1 LRRADGLGLWW
12 APLLLVLAPLLGWM
26 PAHRDLIDFFA
37 PMRGLT
43 AELIRAG
50 IGPWL
55 NLANGCGEAWF
66 ANPETAVLYPP
77 AWLHLVLPGSWA
89 LTAEIALHLSLLSLG
104 VGLVAR
110 ELGASRE
117 GRALAE
123 VAAWSAGPALVTV
136 GVLNNLETL
145 TWLPWMAL
153 AARLE
158 GRRSVPLLAA
168 VTALGWLGGEPQ
180 VWAMGLVLVFAVAR
194 RRVQALIGLGL
205 GVAVIAV
212 QLVPFLVWV
221 AEGDRGAAAS
231 WLLRGAVAPVD
242 WSGVLVPWLAPTAGR
257 MVYAES
263 LFLGAPVLV
272 CALLGGWRRRW
283 LLGVVA
289 VFAVLATLPEIGAGR
304 LFVILTGGLVR
315 YPSRF
320 ALIGLALLLPFAGR
334 GADDWLAGRGRWLAT
349 VVSGLTLL
357 TCFVSGHPLRWWVA
371 GVPAL
376 LMLCA
381 ALAPARRPLRAAAL
395 AAGAA
400 GMVVVGLPLIG
411 LCPVSELRAAQP
423 TWPEAVDGG
432 RVYVPTPAE
441 DVMPWLA
448 SSLGARRLWPV
459 GYLNLEE
466 GLTLT
471 RTDAPVA
478 NRRLASHIA
487 ITDEGPAKRWW
498 LDTLAAEWVILPE
511 TAELPEAMDEV
522 VSRGGLRLL
531 RNHRAVPVVS
541 LADRP
546 PDPQQPRNMI
556 GEVRALK
563 LEENSCSAMLVVP
576 EDAWVWVSLAPINGW
591 RWRLNG
597 RSVTLE
603 QGPGIIQ
610 FLEVAAGEHR
620 IDGRYRP
627 PALVAMAA
635 VSCSSLIVVLCW
647 LLYAVRQRFTG
658 IAHGRV
664 AADDDVVS

>member
-1 LRRADGLGLWW
+1 LKREDVLGLWW

-50 IGPWL
+50 IGPWI

-89 LTAEIALHLSLLSLG
+89 LTAEIAFHLSLLSLG

-110 ELGASRE
+110 ELGAGRE

-123 VAAWSAGPALVTV
+123 VAAWSAGPVLVTV

-145 TWLPWMAL
+145 TWLPWMTL

-168 VTALGWLGGEPQ
+168 ATALGWLGGEPQ
-180 VWAMGLVLVFAVAR
+180 VWAMGVVLVITVAR

-221 AEGDRGAAAS
+221 VEGDRGAAAS

-242 WSGVLVPWLAPTAGR
+242 WGGVLIPRLSPTTGR

-272 CALLGGWRRRW
+272 CAVLGSWRRRW
-283 LLGVVA
+283 LLVVVA
-289 VFAVLATLPEIGAGR
+289 VFAVLATLPEVGAGR

-320 ALIGLALLLPFAGR
+320 ALIGLALLLPFVGR
-334 GADDWLAGRGRWLAT
+334 GADDWIAGRGRWLAA
-349 VVSGLTLL
+349 VVCGLTLFA
-357 TCFVSGHPLRWWVA
+357 CFVSGHPLRWWVA
-371 GVPAL
+371 GAPAL

-381 ALAPARRPLRAAAL
+381 AFVPAWRSLRAAAL

-400 GMVVVGLPLIG
+400 GLVVAGLPLIG
-411 LCPVSELRAAQP
+411 LRPVSETRAAQP
-423 TWPEAVDGG
+423 AWPEAIDRG

-466 GLTLT
+466 GLTLA

-498 LDTLAAEWVILPE
+498 LDTLAAGWVILPE
-511 TAELPEAMDEV
+511 TAGLPEAMDAV

-546 PDPQQPRNMI
+546 PDPQQPHSMI

-563 LEENSCSAMLVVP
+563 LEENSCSAILVVP
-576 EDAWVWVSLAPINGW
+576 EDAWVWVSLAPVNGW
-591 RWRLNG
+591 RWRLDG
-597 RSVTLE
+597 RSVTLQ
-603 QGPGIIQ
+603 QGPGIVQ
-610 FLEVAAGEHR
+610 FLKVAAGEHR

-635 VSCSSLIVVLCW
+635 VSCSSLVMVIFW
-647 LLYAVRQRFTG
+647 LGYAVRQQFMG
-658 IAHGRV
+658 IADGRV
-664 AADDDVVS
+664 AADDDAVS

>member
-1 LRRADGLGLWW
+1 MKRTDFVGLWW
-12 APLLLVLAPLLGWM
+12 VPLLLLSAPLLGWM

-43 AELIRAG
+43 SEFIGAG
-50 IGPWL
+50 VGPWI

-89 LTAEIALHLSLLSLG
+89 LTAEIALHLALLSLG

-123 VAAWSAGPALVTV
+123 VAAWSAGPVLVTV

-158 GRRSVPLLAA
+158 DRRSVPLLAA
-168 VTALGWLGGEPQ
+168 ATALGWLGGEPQ
-180 VWAMGLVLVFAVAR
+180 VWAMGVVLVIAVAR
-194 RRVQALIGLGL
+194 RRAHALIGISL

-212 QLVPFLVWV
+212 QLVPFLAWV
-221 AEGDRGAAAS
+221 AEGDRGTAAA
-231 WLLRGAVAPVD
+231 WLLRGAVVPAD
-242 WSGVLVPWLAPTAGR
+242 WSGVLVPGLSSQSGR

-263 LFLGAPVLV
+263 LFLGAPILV

-283 LLGVVA
+283 LLGVAV
-289 VFAVLATLPEIGAGR
+289 VFALLATLPEIGAGR

-320 ALIGLALLLPFAGR
+320 ALIGLALLLPLAGG
-334 GADDWLAGRGRWLAT
+334 GADDRLAGRGLWLPAT
-349 VVSGLTLL
+349 ASGLTLL
-357 TCFVSGHPLRWWVA
+357 ACVVSGHPLRWWVA
-371 GVPAL
+371 GAPAL
-376 LMLCA
+376 LNLIA
-381 ALAPARRPLRAAAL
+381 VLAPARHPLRAATL
-395 AAGAA
+395 VAGVA
-400 GMVVVGLPLIG
+400 GMVVAGLPLIG
-411 LCPVSELRAAQP
+411 MRPVTDIRAEQP
-423 TWPEAVDGG
+423 TWPEAAGGG

-441 DVMPWLA
+441 DVMRWLA
-448 SSLGARRLWPV
+448 TGLDARRLWPV

-466 GLTLT
+466 DLTLT

-487 ITDEGPAKRWW
+487 ITDEGPARRWW
-498 LDTLAAEWVILPE
+498 LDALAAEWIILPTGE
-511 TAELPEAMDEV
+511 GLPIGMEQVA
-522 VSRGGLRLL
+522 SRGGMRLL
-531 RNHRAVPVVS
+531 RNHNAMPVMW

-546 PDPQQPRNMI
+546 PDPDRPGSRV
-556 GEVRALK
+556 GEVTEQTLAG
-563 LEENSCSAMLVVP
+563 NSCSMTVRAPTECWLS
-576 EDAWVWVSLAPINGW
+576 VSLTPVNGW
-591 RWRLNG
+591 RWYLDG
-597 RSVTLE
+597 RPVELE

-610 FLEVAAGEHR
+610 YLRLHPGNHHLE
-620 IDGRYRP
+620 GRYRP
-627 PALVAMAA
+627 PMHLLTTVFSGCA
-635 VSCSSLIVVLCW
+635 VLVVLAG
-647 LLYAVRQRFTG
+647 LARRRG
-658 IAHGRV
+658 EP
-664 AADDDVVS
+664 